1 MIGIKIAVSMI
12 SLKLILL
19 DNSLGNSKFNT
30 VSLVVRESIKYSVG
44 SRISDVP
51 SNGILGGQVLR
62 GEYILEVPKQYNPIP
77 SKILDKANELKIIIR
92 DSEGNVY

>member
-1 MIGIKIAVSMI
+1 MVRQYFCDILWRWDLYLIQLMVSN
-12 SLKLILL
+12 LKEIP
-19 DNSLGNSKFNT
+19 K
-30 VSLVVRESIKYSVG
+30 KYSVG

-62 GEYILEVPKQYNPIP
+62 GEYILEYNPIP

>member
-1 MIGIKIAVSMI
+1 M
-12 SLKLILL
+12 
-19 DNSLGNSKFNT
+19 
-30 VSLVVRESIKYSVG
+30 G
-44 SRISDVP
+44 SRIADVP

>member
-1 MIGIKIAVSMI
+1 M
-12 SLKLILL
+12 
-19 DNSLGNSKFNT
+19 
-30 VSLVVRESIKYSVG
+30 G

-51 SNGILGGQVLR
+51 SNGILGGKVLR
-62 GEYILEVPKQYNPIP
+62 GEYILEVPKQHNPIP

>member
-1 MIGIKIAVSMI
+1 MDNCFKKFILFMII
-12 SLKLILL
+12 
-19 DNSLGNSKFNT
+19 
-30 VSLVVRESIKYSVG
+30 
-44 SRISDVP
+44 
-51 SNGILGGQVLR
+51 LR

>member
-1 MIGIKIAVSMI
+1 M
-12 SLKLILL
+12 
-19 DNSLGNSKFNT
+19 
-30 VSLVVRESIKYSVG
+30 G

-51 SNGILGGQVLR
+51 SNGILGGHVLR